1 MKGEM
6 LMTLEELLE
15 DMEYSYDVDES
26 LSYSGFKIKIF
37 PTEEQRE
44 QIFTNFDIFDWC
56 YNRALELHDTD
67 NELTPR
73 EIVNTIKMEL
83 KSHPTLNNYTDSII
97 RLSVANYFDALDR
110 SKHVKGCSNPIPKEP
125 RMVGRVYQ
133 FKTETLRIG
142 KDFVKLE
149 NVKDVVRTGYNNI
162 PEKRKTAYSREGHLV
177 YYRATV
183 KYDGIDFWFSV
194 NIKYPNNIVTIF
206 KKTPEK
212 TDPIGIDVG
221 MKISAM
227 CSNGWKFHTPM
238 DEKRVDR
245 VSNIDRWLSI
255 HHKDPAL
262 ELSELADIP
271 YNDIPKSNN
280 VKKMEKK
287 RLKELRKTDNKKDSA
302 IHEFT
307 SQLIKENPRAIVMEN
322 FSVTDMAKGKPT
334 DFCRELYAQ
343 CLYKIKEYTCYKC
356 KRSGIPFVTA
366 DRNYPSTKRCSGC
379 GNMDTEYMVIDSSRD
394 RKFHCHKCGLVIDR
408 DLNASYNLR
417 DIVLDP
423 NLYKYIYKIEY
434 KGHTFIRKSDKENK
448 EQC

>member
-37 PTEEQRE
+37 PTEEQRK

-83 KSHPTLNNYTDSII
+83 KSHPTLNTYTDSII

-110 SKHVKGCSNPIPKEP
+110 SKHVKGCSKPIPKEP

-227 CSNGWKFHTPM
+227 CSNGWKFNTPM
-238 DEKRVDR
+238 DYRRVKRVERLD
-245 VSNIDRWLSI
+245 SLITKAHI
-255 HHKDPAL
+255 EPAL
-262 ELSELADIP
+262 ELSYKTGIP
-271 YNDIPKSNN
+271 YHKIPKSGK
-280 VKKMEKK
+280 VTKKQKK
-287 RLKELRKTDNKKDSA
+287 KIKTLRKIANRKDSA

-307 SQLIKENPRAIVMEN
+307 AHLIKENPTAIVMEN
-322 FSVTDMAKGKPT
+322 FSVEEMCKGKSEE
-334 DFCRELYAQ
+334 FCKELYAQ
-343 CLYKIKEYTCYKC
+343 CLFKIKHYTRYKC
-356 KRSGIPFVTA
+356 KRAGIPFVTA
-366 DRNYPSTKRCSGC
+366 DKSYPSTKRCSKC
-379 GNMDTEYMVIDSSRD
+379 GNMDINLMVIESSRD
-394 RKFHCHKCGLVIDR
+394 RKFHCRNCGLIIDR
-408 DLNASYNLR
+408 DLNASCNLR

-423 NLYKYIYKIEY
+423 SLYKYIYKIEY
-434 KGHTFIRKSDKENK
+434 KGHTFKRKSKYVV
-448 EQC
+448 